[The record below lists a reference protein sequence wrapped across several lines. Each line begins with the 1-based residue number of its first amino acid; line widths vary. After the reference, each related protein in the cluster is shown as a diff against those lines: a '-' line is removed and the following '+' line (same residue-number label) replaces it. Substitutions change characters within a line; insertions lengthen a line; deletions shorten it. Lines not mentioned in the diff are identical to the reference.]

1 MHSDYSYTD
10 KSTTRLGL
18 LKLPLPVRSKRHVG
32 RKMSDQRR
40 RKGVKQNYCLTGM
53 CAVAL
58 YWFYI
63 RVSLRILSGACKC
76 EIGKRHS
83 KTATSHRTGDIKGGG
98 GGNGWAREG
107 RKGQKQKGKEGEPKV
122 WKDKKI
128 RGLGSKRILRFKPH
142 SSGFIER
149 THSYLT
155 F

>member
-1 MHSDYSYTD
+1 M
-10 KSTTRLGL
+10 LEF
-18 LKLPLPVRSKRHVG
+18 LKLPPLVRSKHHVC
-32 RKMSDQRR
+32 RKMSDQNR

-98 GGNGWAREG
+98 GGRGGGPGEG
-107 RKGQKQKGKEGEPKV
+107 RKGQRQKGKEGEPKCGRTKRYGAGK
-122 WKDKKI
+122 KD
-128 RGLGSKRILRFKPH
+128 
-142 SSGFIER
+142 GF
-149 THSYLT
+149 
-155 F
+155 